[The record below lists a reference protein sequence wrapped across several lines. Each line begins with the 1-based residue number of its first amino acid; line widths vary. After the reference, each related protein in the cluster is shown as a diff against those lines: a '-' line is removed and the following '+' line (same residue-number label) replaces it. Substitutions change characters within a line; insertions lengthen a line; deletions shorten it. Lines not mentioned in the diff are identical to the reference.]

1 VNENEISPSLHAHG
15 FETVLC
21 EDLSLAEQVTLFAR
35 STAIMGGHGAGLT
48 NLIYSMPDSFVGEIY
63 IDGVP
68 PAYLV
73 MSQQLGMRFNRF
85 KANSLPVEQSQ
96 VDMQV
101 DAAAF
106 KKWICDCLDPLKQ
119 PARNPI

>member
-1 VNENEISPSLHAHG
+1 
-15 FETVLC
+15 
-21 EDLSLAEQVTLFAR
+21 
-35 STAIMGGHGAGLT
+35 
-48 NLIYSMPDSFVGEIY
+48 
-63 IDGVP
+63 
-68 PAYLV
+68 

-85 KANSLPVEQSQ
+85 KAKALPLEQSQ

-119 PARNPI
+119 PARNPM

>member
-1 VNENEISPSLHAHG
+1 VR
-15 FETVLC
+15 
-21 EDLSLAEQVTLFAR
+21 LFAR
-35 STAIMGGHGAGLT
+35 SAAIMGGHGAGLT
-48 NLIYSMPDSFVGEIY
+48 NLIYSMPNSFVGEIY
-63 IDGVP
+63 IEGVP

-73 MSQQLGMRFNRF
+73 MAQQLGMRFNRF
-85 KANSLPVEQSQ
+85 KANSPPVEQSQ

-119 PARNPI
+119 PAPNPI